1 MEKILVFTHRLDL
14 ALRLVDTTTGNNIP
28 GRGIAVWIDDARVGF
43 GEKPDHMLIL
53 QHLEKRQFRIKIT
66 SPSYETAELEV
77 DLDALDSKLPLLEL
91 HLVPGSRYP
100 GGMEF
105 WEVAGTLP
113 GIQELSA
120 VRLGENACLIREFD
134 PRRRQAK
141 VFNPHHLA
149 MDRVHYALVDP
160 DRGECEPFR
169 ILKLIDD
176 QTLKL
181 DRVLEM
187 KFKNYFSVTP
197 LVFGKISPDGSY
209 IMRLRNDAAD
219 ARWLIR
225 WVAEG
230 EMHFRSVN
238 FRETARVILEEGG
251 G

>member
-14 ALRLVDTTTGNNIP
+14 ALRLVDTTTGRNVS
-28 GRGIAVWIDDARVGF
+28 GRGVEVTLDGTRTRF
-43 GEKPDHMLIL
+43 GEKPDHILIL

-66 SPSYETAELEV
+66 SPAYETAELEV
-77 DLDALDSKLPLLEL
+77 DLDAMDSKLPLLEV
-91 HLVPGSRYP
+91 HLVPGSKYP

-105 WEVAGTLP
+105 WEVAGRLP

-169 ILKLIDD
+169 ILRMIDD

-181 DRVLEM
+181 DRILEM
-187 KFKNYFSVTP
+187 KFKNYFPITP
-197 LVFGKISPDGSY
+197 VVFGKIAPDGSY
-209 IMRLRNDAAD
+209 IMRLRDDAAD
-219 ARWLIR
+219 ARWLVR

-230 EMHFRSVN
+230 EVHFRSVN
-238 FRETARVILEEGG
+238 FRETARLILEEGG